1 MGTMEKMDSTKHEI
15 ESKAGDVIS
24 LILRGIE
31 AAAGVGSLVRYFNG
45 GARGWMPFRR
55 RRSVWG
61 TIGLVGAGVA
71 VGAGVSLL
79 ISPMS
84 GQDIRQGL
92 LKGFQKAGRKGKEM
106 IDAAEE
112 EIEGLAKGDDGNK
125 QMQQGNKGEQASGKE
140 RETGTKEQREA
151 GGKEQPGNKEQRE
164 TGMKEQ
170 LGTGN
175 KGEHR
180 PGNATSGAMGSGRLG

>member
-15 ESKAGDVIS
+15 ESKAGEVIS
-24 LILRGIE
+24 LVLRGIE
-31 AAAGVGSLVRYFNG
+31 AAAGVGSLVRYFN

-71 VGAGVSLL
+71 VGAGVSML

-92 LKGFQKAGRKGKEM
+92 LRGFQKAGRKGKEM

-125 QMQQGNKGEQASGKE
+125 QMQQGNKGEQASGKD
-140 RETGTKEQREA
+140 RET
-151 GGKEQPGNKEQRE
+151 GNKEQRE
-164 TGMKEQ
+164 TGNKEQ